1 MQLLPNDILEKL
13 EFDKILQILEL
24 KCLGEPGKKEIRKL
38 KPRNELYIL
47 ERLLKEVKEYTLS
60 IEDGKAIPMG
70 NYVDVSTELRMLEIE
85 GSLLPI
91 EEILRIKNQLWVIR
105 DIFRYFHVENQ
116 KIYPTVFDIVRPLS
130 FDENLITSI
139 EKVIDEEGNIKPTAS
154 PDLMKIRK
162 AMTTKHRELNKLFA
176 TSIQKFKNKG
186 WLTDNVESF
195 RNGRRVLSVP
205 AEHKRKVRG
214 IIHDESATGR
224 TAFIEPEGIID
235 INNDLFDLT
244 NEEKREI
251 ARILKD
257 LCTKLRP
264 YVPIIRKYQKLLI
277 RFDEIQAKARL
288 AIDLGADLPKIKDEP
303 KLGFRVSYHPLLLLK
318 NKSEGKKTVPFDL
331 VLHGRNRVLMLSGPN
346 AGGKSVSMKAAGL
359 LQMMLQA
366 GMLVPSDPESEYG
379 IFHSFFADIGDQQ
392 SLEDDLS
399 TYSSRLKNMK
409 AFVNKADENTFVVI
423 DEFGSGT
430 DPQIGGAIAEAIL
443 KELHRKKAFAFV
455 TTHYSNLKV
464 FAFKTPGIVN
474 GAMRFD
480 KDTLSPTYELQVGKP
495 GSSYGFEI
503 ANKIGLDKKV
513 IAYAKKKIG
522 KNERAVDQLLID
534 LQREKQEL
542 EEKLEAAKS
551 KQKSLDKL
559 VRNYELMAKE
569 LEVGRKKLK
578 LDVKEWGM
586 QQATRENK
594 MLEGVVR
601 ELKEAKNLEKA
612 KQMAAEARKKR
623 QTNTKAVHDLKESI
637 YHNESKQQARPI
649 EVGDFVKLKTGGAT
663 GKVTRID
670 RKKVEVEMGLL
681 KITTHLRD
689 LTLVGEPLQIQR
701 EKRVKSDIIE
711 QRAKFDSKIDLRG
724 MRRDEALQLLEK
736 YMDEA
741 IMTGVEMLEIVHGKG
756 DGILRKAVKHK
767 LREYPAVN
775 DIYHPANNKGGDG
788 VTLVELD

>member
-1 MQLLPNDILEKL
+1 MELLPNDILEKL
-13 EFDKILQILEL
+13 EFDKVLYILEK
-24 KCLGEPGKKEIRKL
+24 KCMGEPGKQAVRKL
-38 KPRNELYIL
+38 KPRTELYIL
-47 ERLLKEVKEYTLS
+47 DRLLKEVKEYKLS
-60 IEDGKAIPMG
+60 LDESKAIPMG
-70 NYVDVSTELRMLEIE
+70 NYVDISKELRMLEIE
-85 GSLLPI
+85 GAILPI
-91 EEILRIKNQLWVIR
+91 EEILSVKNQLWVIR
-105 DIFRYFHVENQ
+105 DIFRFFHVENQ
-116 KIYPTVFDIVRPLS
+116 RIYPTIFDIIRPLS
-130 FDENLITSI
+130 FDEQLIASI
-139 EKVIDEEGNIKPTAS
+139 EKIIDEEGNIKPTAS
-154 PDLMKIRK
+154 PELMQIRK
-162 AMTTKHRELNKLFA
+162 AINSKHRELNKLFA
-176 TSIQKFKNKG
+176 NSIQTYKNKG

-205 AEHKRKVRG
+205 AEHKRKIRG
-214 IIHDESATGR
+214 IIHDESATGK
-224 TAFIEPEGIID
+224 TAFIEPDGIID
-235 INNDLFDLT
+235 INNDIFDLG

-251 ARILKD
+251 VRILRG
-257 LCTKLRP
+257 LCAKLRP
-264 YVPIIRKYQKLLI
+264 YVPIMRKYQELLV
-277 RFDEIQAKARL
+277 RLDVIQAKGKL
-288 AIDLGADLPKIKDEP
+288 AVELDADLPRIKDEP
-303 KLGFRVSYHPLLLLK
+303 KFGFRESYHPLLLLK
-318 NKSEGKKTVPFDL
+318 NRVEGKKTVPFEL
-331 VLHGRNRVLMLSGPN
+331 VLYGKNRVLMLSGPN

-409 AFVNKADENTFVVI
+409 AFVNHADERTLALI

-443 KELHRKKAFAFV
+443 KALHQKKVFAFV

-480 KDTLSPTYELQVGKP
+480 KDTLSPSYELQVGKP

-542 EEKLEAAKS
+542 EEKLASAQAREKN
-551 KQKSLDKL
+551 LDKL
-559 VRNYELMAKE
+559 VRSYERMSKE

-578 LDVKEWGM
+578 LDMKEWNM
-586 QQATRENK
+586 QQAARENK
-594 MLEGVVR
+594 MLEKVVR
-601 ELKEAKNLEKA
+601 EIREEKNLEKA
-612 KQMAAEARKKR
+612 KKLAEEARMKR
-623 QTNTKAVHDLKESI
+623 QENTRAVHNLKEDI
-637 YHNESKQQARPI
+637 YHNESQQQARAI
-649 EVGDFVKLKTGGAT
+649 VVGDFVKLKSGGAT
-663 GKVTRID
+663 GKVTRINK
-670 RKKVEVEMGLL
+670 KKVEIEMGLL
-681 KITTHLRD
+681 NITAHMRD
-689 LTLVGEPLQIQR
+689 LVLANEPLTIQR

-711 QRAKFDSKIDLRG
+711 QRAKFNSKIDLRG

-741 IMTGVEMLEIVHGKG
+741 LMTGVEGIEIVHGKG
-756 DGILRKAVKHK
+756 DGILRKAVKQK
-767 LREYPAVN
+767 LREYAAVTSVS
-775 DIYHPANNKGGDG
+775 HPANNKGGDG